1 MGSSGMIT
9 ALYTDA
15 RAWDAD
21 NIAGSVWAANAA
33 APRAACAAFN
43 VQLTQMLLAAGQDSQ
58 KEAN

>member
-1 MGSSGMIT
+1 MIT

-58 KEAN
+58 KGTN